1 MSLIYTKKLD
11 RLNHEMIYFI
21 YDFITQFVT
30 LYEKQKFYELIRY
43 TLERHPNPQETS
55 HVFHSRGLNQLS

>member
-21 YDFITQFVT
+21 YDFIIQFVK
-30 LYEKQKFYELIRY
+30 LYEKQKFYELIKY
-43 TLERHPNPQETS
+43 TLQRHQIPQETS
-55 HVFHSRGLNQLS
+55 HDLDNHFITV